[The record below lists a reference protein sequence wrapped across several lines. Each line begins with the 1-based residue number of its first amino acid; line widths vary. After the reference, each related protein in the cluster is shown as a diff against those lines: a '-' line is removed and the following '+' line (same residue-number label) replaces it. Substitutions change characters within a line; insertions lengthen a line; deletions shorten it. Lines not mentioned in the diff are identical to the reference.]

1 MKTTEEFSEGQPISC
16 NFSREEWL
24 SDSEDDIEVE
34 SAGTVVEVNENNVFV
49 ETHRK
54 RLRINLENQSV
65 TVEEHDLYREVPEHN
80 GSLIS
85 ISELTAEDAYL
96 SEKRLREED
105 LTEEEIKA
113 ITERGNEAID
123 RITEILGQQWLTEK
137 RWINHYEAIR
147 CHRIYEDGINQKIK
161 ESNERWDSKDKIVFP
176 TEEAVIVWTQ
186 EVLGQLSDGAW
197 ENEHVDWEMYHEL
210 KIELDTSQE
219 TITTTGEFEP
229 WIEFE
234 NTLCEYE
241 GQKARMMFEAIMGG
255 GNENLS
261 MENIRSILSQLDRLS
276 GAS

>member
-1 MKTTEEFSEGQPISC
+1 MNTTKEFSEGQPISC
-16 NFSREEWL
+16 TFSREEWL
-24 SDSEDDIEVE
+24 SDSEEDVEVE
-34 SAGTVVEVNENNVFV
+34 SAGTVIEADENKVFV
-49 ETHRK
+49 ETNRK

-65 TVEEHDLYREVPEHN
+65 TIEQHDLYREVPEHN

-96 SEKRLREED
+96 SEERLREKD

-113 ITERGNEAID
+113 IIERGNEAID
-123 RITEILGQQWLTEK
+123 RITDVLGQQWLTEK
-137 RWINHYEAIR
+137 RWINHHEAIR
-147 CHRIYEDGINQKIK
+147 CQRIYENGINQRIK

-241 GQKARMMFEAIMGG
+241 GQKARMMFEAIMGS
-255 GNENLS
+255 GNENVS
-261 MENIRSILSQLDRLS
+261 MENIRSILSQLDNLS
-276 GAS
+276 ASS